1 MNMDPVWDGI
11 IRDFAAWM
19 RYRNLSTSTQRI
31 YISAAISLARFLST
45 LEPPPAPTEVRRR
58 DIEAF
63 VRFRL
68 GQVKPATTS
77 ADFRALQQF
86 FKWLVR
92 EEEIEKNPM
101 DGAPAPLVPEQPIP
115 VLEVEQLRALV
126 ESCKGNDFTSRR
138 DNAIIRLMIDTGGRL
153 SEIADLTV
161 DEVDFDAGVCH
172 VIGKGRRGRAL
183 PFGQAT
189 ALALGRYLRRRSKH
203 QQANL
208 PELWLSDKTLGA
220 LTANGIA
227 QMLRR
232 RGNTVGIAGLHPHQF
247 RHTAAHRW
255 LAEGG
260 GETDLMRIMGW
271 KSSQMLKR
279 YGASKADERA
289 REAHRRLALGDRI

>member
-1 MNMDPVWDGI
+1 MEPAWEGV

-19 RYRNLSTSTQRI
+19 RYRNLSAATQRI
-31 YISAAISLARFLST
+31 YTSAAVSLASFLEGERSD
-45 LEPPPAPTEVRRR
+45 PTPVAVTRR
-58 DIEAF
+58 DIESF

-68 GQVKPATTS
+68 TQVKPATVS

-92 EEEIEKNPM
+92 EEEIDKNPM
-101 DGAPAPLVPEQPIP
+101 DGAQAPIVPEAPVP
-115 VLEVEQLRALV
+115 VLEVEQLRALID
-126 ESCKGNDFTSRR
+126 SCKGNDLVSRR
-138 DNAIIRLMIDTGGRL
+138 DNAIIRLLIDTGGRL
-153 SEIADLTV
+153 SEIAELTV
-161 DEVDFDAGVCH
+161 DDVDFDAGVCH

-189 ALALGRYLRRRSKH
+189 ALALGRYLRSRSRDRRSD
-203 QQANL
+203 L
-208 PELWLSDKTLGA
+208 PGLWLAEKGKGTL
-220 LTANGIA
+220 LANGIS
-227 QMLRR
+227 QMIRR
-232 RGNTVGIAGLHPHQF
+232 RGDAVGVPGLHPHQF

-271 KSSQMLKR
+271 KSPQMLKR

-289 REAHRRLALGDRI
+289 RDAHRRLALGDRI